1 LFVICGAKAD
11 ASDVLRARVKVSEEV
26 EQAGRKV
33 LVEQQPH

>member
-11 ASDVLRARVKVSEEV
+11 ASDVVRARIKVSEEV
-26 EQAGRKV
+26 EQPGGKV